1 MEEVATTESSES
13 VETPTESSSES
24 SGSAESSESTETAAT
39 DSPAF
44 DFNGW
49 DGDQESL
56 PEDYRP
62 VYDNI
67 NTRLEA
73 SSSEVRNA
81 LQRDREIYQ
90 ALLDGE
96 DVNGTAQKEL
106 AEALKELEELKGN
119 SSSWAEEK
127 TTFEQQLEKL
137 NGQVGEFKATEQQAL
152 DSWAQGFKEQHAE
165 ILNNEEVKNNFIHLL
180 DSGVDP
186 DIGIELVQ
194 APVEIANKAIDYM
207 NNGVPGPYALRLAHS
222 ETKRSEIVEPRPAA
236 QLTAG
241 ATAATVPNSSEK
253 SLTSNTFSI
262 RDVRRLAAARA
273 FNKRTG

>member
-13 VETPTESSSES
+13 VETPTQSTESSP
-24 SGSAESSESTETAAT
+24 ESSESTETTEASGT
-39 DSPAF
+39 ETSPF

-49 DGDQESL
+49 DGKQDSL

-67 NTRLEA
+67 NTRLETG
-73 SSSEVRNA
+73 SNELRNA

-106 AEALKELEELKGN
+106 AEALKELESLKGN

-127 TTFEQQLEKL
+127 AAFEKQLSDL
-137 NGQVGEFKATEQQAL
+137 TGQVGDFQATEQQAL
-152 DSWAQGFKEQHAE
+152 DSWAKDFKEKHAE
-165 ILNNEEVKNNFIHLL
+165 VLNNEEVKNNFIQLL

-186 DIGIELVQ
+186 DVGIELIQ
-194 APVEIANKAIDYM
+194 APVEVANKAIEYM
-207 NNGVPGPYALRLAHS
+207 NNGVPGEYALRLAHS
-222 ETKRSEIVEPRPAA
+222 EGKKSEIVEPRPAA

-241 ATAATVPNSSEK
+241 ATPATVPNSSEK

-273 FNKRTG
+273 YKKRTG

>member
-13 VETPTESSSES
+13 VETPTESTES
-24 SGSAESSESTETAAT
+24 SSTESTETSAT

-49 DGDQESL
+49 DGEQESL
-56 PEDYRP
+56 PEDYHP
-62 VYDNI
+62 IYNNI
-67 NTRLEA
+67 NTRLET
-73 SSSEVRNA
+73 SSNELRDA

-106 AEALKELEELKGN
+106 ATALKELEELKGN

-127 TTFEQQLEKL
+127 TAFEKQLADL
-137 NGQVGEFKATEQQAL
+137 TGQVGQYKASEQEAL
-152 DSWAQGFKEQHAE
+152 DSWAQGFKEQYAE
-165 ILNNEEVKNNFIHLL
+165 VLNDEAAKNNFIQLL

-186 DIGIELVQ
+186 EVGIELIQ
-194 APVEIANKAIDYM
+194 APVEVANKAIDYM
-207 NNGVPGPYALRLAHS
+207 NNGVPGQYALRLAHS
-222 ETKRSEIVEPRPAA
+222 EHKKSEIVEPRPAA

-262 RDVRRLAAARA
+262 RDVRRLAATRA
-273 FNKRTG
+273 YKKRTG

>member
-13 VETPTESSSES
+13 VETPTESS
-24 SGSAESSESTETAAT
+24 ESSESTESTETSAT
-39 DSPAF
+39 DSPTF

-49 DGDQESL
+49 DGSQESL
-56 PEDYRP
+56 PEDYCP

-67 NTRLEA
+67 NTLLET
-73 SSSEVRNA
+73 SSNELRNA

-127 TTFEQQLEKL
+127 AAFEKQVSDLT
-137 NGQVGEFKATEQQAL
+137 GQVGDYAETERQAL

-165 ILNNEEVKNNFIHLL
+165 ILNNEEVKNNFVQLL

-186 DIGIELVQ
+186 EIGIELVQ

-207 NNGVPGPYALRLAHS
+207 NNGVPGSYALRLAQAEH
-222 ETKRSEIVEPRPAA
+222 KKSEIVEPRPAA

-262 RDVRRLAAARA
+262 RDVRRLAATRA
-273 FNKRTG
+273 FKKRIG

>member
-13 VETPTESSSES
+13 VETPTESSES
-24 SGSAESSESTETAAT
+24 ESSESTETTAT

-49 DGDQESL
+49 DGEQESL
-56 PEDYRP
+56 PEDYHP
-62 VYDNI
+62 VYNSI
-67 NTRLEA
+67 NTRLET
-73 SSSEVRNA
+73 SSSELRNA

-127 TTFEQQLEKL
+127 GAFEKQVSDLTS
-137 NGQVGEFKATEQQAL
+137 QVGDFQATEQQAL
-152 DSWAQGFKEQHAE
+152 DSWARGFKEKHAE
-165 ILNNEEVKNNFIHLL
+165 VLNNEEIKNNFVQLL
-180 DSGVDP
+180 DSGVEP
-186 DIGIELVQ
+186 EVGIELVQ
-194 APVEIANKAIDYM
+194 APVEVANKAIEYM
-207 NNGVPGPYALRLAHS
+207 NNGVPGEYALKLAHS
-222 ETKRSEIVEPRPAA
+222 ETKKSEIVEPRPAA

-241 ATAATVPNSSEK
+241 ATPATVPNSSEK

-273 FNKRTG
+273 YKKRTG

>member
-13 VETPTESSSES
+13 VETPTESSES
-24 SGSAESSESTETAAT
+24 SGATEATEATETAAT

-44 DFNGW
+44 DFSGW
-49 DGDQESL
+49 DGEQESL
-56 PEDYRP
+56 PEDYHP

-67 NTRLEA
+67 NTRLET
-73 SSSEVRNA
+73 SSNELRDA

-106 AEALKELEELKGN
+106 ATALKELEELKGN

-127 TTFEQQLEKL
+127 TAFEKQLSEL
-137 NGQVGEFKATEQQAL
+137 TGQVGEFKATEQQAL
-152 DSWAQGFKEQHAE
+152 DTWAQDFKEQHAE
-165 ILNNEEVKNNFIHLL
+165 ILNNEEVKNNFIQLL

-186 DIGIELVQ
+186 EIGIELVQ
-194 APVEIANKAIDYM
+194 APVEVANKAIDYM
-207 NNGVPGPYALRLAHS
+207 NNGVPGQYALRLAHS
-222 ETKRSEIVEPRPAA
+222 ETKKSEIVEPRPAA

-273 FNKRTG
+273 YKKRTG